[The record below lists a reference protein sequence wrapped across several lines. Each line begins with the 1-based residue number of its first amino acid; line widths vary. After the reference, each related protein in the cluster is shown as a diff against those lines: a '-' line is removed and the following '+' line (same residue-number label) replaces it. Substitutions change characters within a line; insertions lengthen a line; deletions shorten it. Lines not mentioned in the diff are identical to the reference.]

1 MATRLKKDTARPPG
15 QAAEGED
22 KDPQFA
28 YTLARGLQVLRA
40 FEDAPLHLGNR
51 DIAARVGIPRPT
63 VARLTRTL
71 AMLGYLKY
79 DAATARYRL
88 AASLFTLGYPL
99 LSKMNVRQIA
109 RPLMQRLAERA
120 NGASSLGMREGLN
133 IILVESCI
141 APNAVSRRPDVGATR
156 RIVTTSLG
164 RAYLAGLD
172 EGERDK
178 LMAEIRASSQVEW
191 DAFRRD
197 MDRELNRF
205 QAHGFC
211 IAKDT
216 AVKGDIAASVPFR
229 VTLDAE
235 PELMVV
241 NCVVPDFQIDEAA
254 MARDFGP
261 KLVALVQQV
270 QRALGG
276 R

>member
-1 MATRLKKDTARPPG
+1 MATKGVVPPPEPA
-15 QAAEGED
+15 AAEGED

-51 DIAARVGIPRPT
+51 DIAARTSIPRPT

-79 DAATARYRL
+79 DATTARYRL
-88 AASLFTLGYPL
+88 AAGILTLGYPL
-99 LSKMNVRQIA
+99 LSQMNVRQIA

-120 NGASSLGMREGLN
+120 NGAVSLGTRQGLN
-133 IILVESCI
+133 IILVDSCI
-141 APNAVSRRPDVGATR
+141 APNAATRRPDVGATR
-156 RIVTTSLG
+156 KIVTTSLG

-172 EGERDK
+172 ESERSK
-178 LMAEIRASSQVEW
+178 LMAEIRASGQIEW
-191 DAFRRD
+191 AAFKRD
-197 MDRELNRF
+197 MDREIRRY
-205 QAHGFC
+205 QTQGFC

-216 AVKGDIAASVPFR
+216 AVKGHIAASVPFR
-229 VTLDAE
+229 VALDAE
-235 PELMVV
+235 SELMVV
-241 NCVVPDFQIDEAA
+241 NCVIPDFQVDEAI
-254 MARDFGP
+254 MAKEFGP

-270 QRALGG
+270 ERALGS